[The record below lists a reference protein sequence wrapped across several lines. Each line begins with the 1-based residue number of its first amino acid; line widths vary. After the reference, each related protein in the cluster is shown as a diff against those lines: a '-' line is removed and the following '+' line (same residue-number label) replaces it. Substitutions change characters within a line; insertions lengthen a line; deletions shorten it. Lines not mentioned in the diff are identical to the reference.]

1 MRKIWLN
8 VVAALG
14 MLAAA
19 EAALAGWSAD
29 DAAPNPWAKIRLR
42 YNEAYCLKRF
52 KAADTD
58 ADGYVTREEA
68 RAAKLGWECLRG
80 AARWKHA
87 DTNGDG
93 ALSLAEAK
101 GQKRFEISRIRKN
114 IYEYDQRL
122 RKRLLT
128 PGIDARERY
137 QLIRIRHGIADGSL
151 TPEEARGLLAGE
163 RAIHEMERAAKSD
176 GKVTIGERQDLHKA
190 LTRMSAA
197 IYKQRHDDEGKQ
209 LPPLPPTAVP
219 GVTVRQTVQKARIVQ
234 GVKSGELTKGETKAL
249 LGGQK
254 KIQHMKRG
262 MKSDGKVTVKE
273 RKILHTVQ
281 NKQSNRIYRLKHN
294 DNSRPRPTPR
304 PRPRPRPRR
313 R

>member
-8 VVAALG
+8 VVAVLG
-14 MLAAA
+14 MMAAA
-19 EAALAGWSAD
+19 GVALAD

-68 RAAKLGWECLRG
+68 QAAKLNWECLRG

-87 DTNGDG
+87 DTNNDG

-101 GQKRFEISRIRKN
+101 GQKRFEINRIRKN
-114 IYEYDQRL
+114 IYEYDRRL

-151 TPEEARGLLAGE
+151 TPDEARGLLTGE
-163 RAIHEMERAAKSD
+163 RAIRKMERAAKSD
-176 GKVTIGERQDLHKA
+176 GKVTVEERQDLHKA
-190 LTRMSAA
+190 LSRMSAA
-197 IYKQRHDDEGKQ
+197 IYKQRHDDEGKK
-209 LPPLPPTAVP
+209 LPPLPPTATP
-219 GVTVRQTVQKARIVQ
+219 GVTVRQGIQKARIGQ
-234 GVKSGELTKGETKAL
+234 GIKTGQLTRGEAHGLIN
-249 LGGQK
+249 GQRRVN
-254 KIQHMKRG
+254 HLKRDAR
-262 MKSDGKVTVKE
+262 SDGKVTVQE
-273 RKILHTVQ
+273 RKQIHKAQ
-281 NKQSNRIYRLKHN
+281 NHQSRRIFRERHDKQ
-294 DNSRPRPTPR
+294 T
-304 PRPRPRPRR
+304 RPRPRPRR